1 MSYLVKEG
9 TCVHRNIIKLKVAKC
24 FCHVGT
30 GAPSESPDLI
40 LGHSWFEWKFLNRQK
55 KNDNKTS
62 NGYLK
67 TISS

>member
-40 LGHSWFEWKFLNRQK
+40 LGHSWFELLN
-55 KNDNKTS
+55 
-62 NGYLK
+62 
-67 TISS
+67 